1 MIIFIFLSHVIACIW
16 VRIGISQYVEIEA
29 GWIWDNEQ
37 AGNQYLD
44 FWSIYLTAIYWVI
57 ATFTQVGYGDI
68 KGSTD
73 IEYEY

>member
-1 MIIFIFLSHVIACIW
+1 MIFIFLSHIIANLWIN
-16 VRIGISQYVEIEA
+16 IGLQQYVQNQA

-37 AGNQYLD
+37 AGNQLLD
-44 FWSIYLTAIYWVI
+44 FGSLYITAIYWVM

-73 IEYEY
+73 AEYEY